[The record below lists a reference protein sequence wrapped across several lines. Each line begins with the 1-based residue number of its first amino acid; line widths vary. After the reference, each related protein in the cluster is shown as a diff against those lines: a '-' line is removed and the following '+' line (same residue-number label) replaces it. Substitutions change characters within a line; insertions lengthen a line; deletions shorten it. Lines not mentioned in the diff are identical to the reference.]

1 MANFFL
7 DNTTLKFHLTH
18 PLMQK
23 IVAMKEHDYEEAK
36 LYETAPLDYE
46 DALDSYEKIL
56 EIIGE
61 ICGDIIAPNAEN
73 VDLEGPKLVNNEVI
87 YAAGTQQNHQALI
100 EAGVYGIALPR
111 QYDGL
116 NFSMVPYVMAA
127 ELVARADGSFAN
139 IWGLQD
145 CAETIYEFASEEL
158 KNTYLPLIAKGFTCS
173 MDLTEPDAGSDLQ
186 AVQLKASFDEKA
198 NCWRLNGVKRFI
210 TNGDAHI
217 KLVLARSEAGS
228 NDGRG
233 LSYFLYDRKDKAV
246 TIRRIEHKLGIKGAP
261 TCELMFHNAPAQLI
275 GEQRLGLIKYVMTLM
290 NGARLGVA
298 AQSVGIAEASY
309 REALKY
315 AREREQFGKSIINF
329 PAVYEMLS
337 NMRAKIDAIRS
348 MLYETCRF
356 VDLSKLY
363 EQLSK
368 ERTLT
373 AEERAEMKHYQKLAD
388 IYTPMLKLLSSE
400 YCNHIAYDAL
410 QIHGGT
416 GYMQDFPIERLYRDA
431 RITSIYEGTSQLQVV
446 AAIKGVGNGSFL
458 KQIKAY
464 ESIALNEN
472 LNSLKQQL
480 QEMTARFETMC
491 NIAKNYNNTEM
502 YDFVSR
508 RLVESAANIIGGYLL
523 LLDSN
528 RCQSYISSAH
538 IFITMADAQNIEKER
553 FINSFSEE
561 NHNYAKIK

>member
-1 MANFFL
+1 MENFFL
-7 DNTTLKFHLTH
+7 DNETLKFHLMH
-18 PLMQK
+18 PLMKK
-23 IVAMKEHDYEEAK
+23 IVEMKECGYNEAQQYEIAPFDY
-36 LYETAPLDYE
+36 D
-46 DALDSYEKIL
+46 DAMDSYEKIL

-61 ICGDIIAPNAEN
+61 ICGEIIAPNAEN
-73 VDLEGPKLVNNEVI
+73 VDLEGPKLVDNEVI
-87 YAAGTQQNHQALI
+87 YASGTQQNQQSLI
-100 EAGVYGIALPR
+100 NAGVYGMALPR
-111 QYDGL
+111 RYGGL

-158 KNTYLPLIAKGFTCS
+158 KEAYLPLIPKGFTCS

-186 AVQLKASFDEKA
+186 AVQLKATFDEKA

-228 NDGRG
+228 GDGRG

-246 TIRRIEHKLGIKGAP
+246 TIRRMEHKLGIKGAP
-261 TCELMFHNAPAQLI
+261 TCELVFNNAPAQLV

-298 AQSVGIAEASY
+298 AQGVGIAEAAY

-315 AREREQFGKSIINF
+315 AREREQFGKSIIHF
-329 PAVYEMLS
+329 PAVYEMLG
-337 NMRAKIDAIRS
+337 NMRAKIDAIRT

-363 EQLSK
+363 EQLGK
-368 ERTLT
+368 ERSLT
-373 AEERAEMKHYQKLAD
+373 GEERSEMKHYQRLTD
-388 IYTPMLKLLSSE
+388 IYTPMLKLMSSE
-400 YCNHIAYDAL
+400 YCNQIAYDAL
-410 QIHGGT
+410 QVHGGT

-446 AAIKGVGNGSFL
+446 AAIKGVSNGSFL
-458 KQIKAY
+458 KQIKEY
-464 ESIALNEN
+464 DSMEVNSN
-472 LNSLKQQL
+472 LAGLQMQL
-480 QEMTARFETMC
+480 QEMTARFEKMC
-491 NIAKNYNNTEM
+491 EAAKNYNNAEM
-502 YDFVSR
+502 YDFVAR
-508 RLVESAANIIGGYLL
+508 RLVEAAANIILGYLL
-523 LLDSN
+523 LADAD
-528 RCQSYISSAH
+528 RCEKYTASAR
-538 IFITMADAQNIEKER
+538 IFIGAANAQNFEKEA
-553 FINSFSEE
+553 FVNSFSAGINEI
-561 NHNYAKIK
+561 YK